1 MSVEVPLD
9 TAAQV
14 LVCVVS
20 YATALF
26 FFIQRRQER
35 CSWQNLYV
43 MFVQGTCYLIFA
55 SVPAEDKIRTIV
67 EVVDGVEVRT
77 EVVLIRYLSWIV
89 TCPVMLELICEVVR
103 DGDPGTAFVM
113 RVVMSILFT
122 TSFGVIATVY
132 SDPAVKYTA
141 FALAC
146 IAFLSIYSGIYGLYK
161 KTLAD
166 ANTEVKRSLLKWRK
180 VLLIFFML
188 SWLIFP
194 TLWLLDPG
202 QGNIIDHTWSA
213 FGHAM
218 GDLISKNTFSIL
230 AYLFRQ
236 KLLDCG
242 DEYIAKKLSPTNW
255 VKRVRKAHVRRAS
268 WTAAHEEQAEQE
280 ARMIEQQQRSFNQ
293 SSLNSQEGLDEVEL
307 QPKMK
312 SRAVT
317 PAQSRSPNRAAG
329 DLPGSN
335 SPSARFAGYASS
347 FAANGSPS
355 SPRRLLPPSPLDR
368 ILSNE

>member
-1 MSVEVPLD
+1 MVEVPLD

-55 SVPAEDKIRTIV
+55 SVPVADKIRTIV

-77 EVVLIRYLSWIV
+77 EVVLIRYLSWVV
-89 TCPVMLELICEVVR
+89 TCPVMLELICEVVH

-113 RVVMSILFT
+113 RMVMSILFVI
-122 TSFGVIATVY
+122 SFGVIASVY
-132 SDPAVKYTA
+132 SAPAVKYTA

-146 IAFLSIYSGIYGLYK
+146 IAFLSIYVGIFGLYR
-161 KTLAD
+161 KTKAE
-166 ANTEVKRSLLKWRK
+166 ANNEVKRSLLKWRM
-180 VLLIFFML
+180 VLLIFFMA
-188 SWLIFP
+188 SWLVFP
-194 TLWLLDPG
+194 ALWLLDPSQTG
-202 QGNIIDHTWSA
+202 AIDHTWSG

-218 GDLISKNTFSIL
+218 GDLVSKNMFSIL
-230 AYLFRQ
+230 AYIFRQ

-242 DEYIAKKLSPTNW
+242 DEYIAKKLSPKNW

-268 WTAAHEEQAEQE
+268 WTEAHEVEAEKE
-280 ARMIEQQQRSFNQ
+280 ARILQQRQQQQNQ
-293 SSLNSQEGLDEVEL
+293 STLDSDGLGSLEL
-307 QPKMK
+307 QM
-312 SRAVT
+312 RNAAVS
-317 PAQSRSPNRAAG
+317 PASGSPRRSPNP
-329 DLPGSN
+329 LPGGLGGSN
-335 SPSARFAGYASS
+335 GPY
-347 FAANGSPS
+347 
-355 SPRRLLPPSPLDR
+355 LPASPLNR
-368 ILSNE
+368 ILSNN